1 MPLLHGR
8 RLLQWETGIPPT
20 ALSSR
25 PGRGYVPPNTSASRD
40 RRRHKR
46 GGTSTAPG
54 EGKAHVDGRA
64 TGAREACV
72 PPIDGSTRLRRR
84 LVRGSPELL
93 GARHG
98 RSAGDEG
105 GLGRQRPHRLR
116 SRPVGRESANPT
128 RGCRAPPRQINESA
142 ESVCL
147 ACRWAPRVKLVADRR
162 TSTR

>member
-1 MPLLHGR
+1 MDDGYSSGR
-8 RLLQWETGIPPT
+8 RGYPPRHSPL
-20 ALSSR
+20 A
-25 PGRGYVPPNTSASRD
+25 PGEAYTSASRD

-54 EGKAHVDGRA
+54 EAHVDGRA
-64 TGAREACV
+64 TGARGACV

-128 RGCRAPPRQINESA
+128 TGRGCRAPPRQINESA

-147 ACRWAPRVKLVADRR
+147 ACRWASRADLVAHRR
-162 TSTR
+162 PSTR